1 MTANLSLH
9 DRALGAFYGLA
20 IGDALG
26 MPTQLLSRTQI
37 AELYGKLVGFEPGP
51 ELNPISAGMPAGSV
65 TDDTDQAV
73 IVAQVLLDG
82 DGEIDHRRLAS
93 ELIAWEQR
101 MITKGSLDLLGPS
114 TKRALRAFAAGE
126 LEGAGSSGDTNGAA
140 MRITPVGI
148 ATPIGATNL
157 ACTNLVERVIQASS
171 LTHDTTVALSGA
183 LAVAGAISAA
193 LEGAGTI
200 AALHNGPEL
209 AEVGAT
215 RGQYVA
221 GANVARKIRWALE
234 LVENKPVSRALVDI
248 YELVGTS
255 VATQEAVPAAFAIAS
270 LSPDDPW
277 QACLMAA
284 GLGGDSDTVAAMA
297 GAIVGA
303 ATGIGAFPDAA
314 VEQIRRVNPE
324 LELERLTA
332 ALVSLRN
339 RSSQYA

>member
-1 MTANLSLH
+1 MTADVSIH

-37 AELYGKLVGFEPGP
+37 ADLYGQLNGFEPGP
-51 ELNPISAGMPAGSV
+51 ELNPVSAGMPAGSV

-73 IVAQVLLDG
+73 IVARVLLDG
-82 DGEIDHRRLAS
+82 DGDIDQRRLAS

-101 MITKGSLDLLGPS
+101 MIAKGSLDLLGPS
-114 TKRALRAFAAGE
+114 TKRALQAFAAGQ

-140 MRITPVGI
+140 MRIAPVGI
-148 ATPIGATNL
+148 ATPIGATNF
-157 ACTNLVERVIQASS
+157 ACTNLIERVIGASS

-183 LAVAGAISAA
+183 LAVAGAIAAA

-200 AALHNGPEL
+200 AALHNGAEL
-209 AEVGAT
+209 AEIGTT
-215 RGQYVA
+215 RGHYVA

-234 LVENKPVSRALVDI
+234 LVQNKPVARALVDI

-255 VATQEAVPAAFAIAS
+255 VATQEAVPAAFAIAA

-284 GLGGDSDTVAAMA
+284 GLGGDADTVAAMA

-303 ATGIGAFPDAA
+303 ANGVGAFPESAL
-314 VEQIRRVNPE
+314 EQIRRANPE

-332 ALVSLRN
+332 ELVALRS
-339 RSSQYA
+339 RSSEYA